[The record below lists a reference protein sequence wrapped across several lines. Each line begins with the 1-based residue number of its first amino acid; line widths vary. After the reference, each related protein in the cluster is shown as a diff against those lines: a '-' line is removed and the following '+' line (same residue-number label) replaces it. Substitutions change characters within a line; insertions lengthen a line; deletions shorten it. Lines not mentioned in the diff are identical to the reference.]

1 MGVVRVPTRVPR
13 TVGVMKCQG
22 STGVVAVVMDTLLML
37 T

>member
-13 TVGVMKCQG
+13 TVGVMRCQE
-22 STGVVAVVMDTLLML
+22 STGVVAVLLDTLLIL